1 MLRLWWSELLVV
13 SAPTLQYTAT
23 CEYHVSIFYWRS
35 LKSMKAN
42 TEFNLCQHT
51 GCCIVVEQPWKHRQ
65 SYMHAQTYTHISIFT
80 LVCMQVLTHTNTLP
94 HNLNSFVHVKRHVN
108 INAFKWRD
116 ASECIIWQSLT
127 YSISSPRKNKDRPSN
142 AAAETHRLFN
152 HWFLSQTEISI
163 LSCNTSKDPSTLSK
177 SISNHFQPSTDAPPP
192 VRHSISTPHLFHLQH
207 QRVFIPCPL
216 QNSVPSLDLSDWL
229 CADPAKKQRH
239 SLRFNYSCAMRGSG
253 FSPLQAKKHG
263 LLH

>member
-1 MLRLWWSELLVV
+1 
-13 SAPTLQYTAT
+13 
-23 CEYHVSIFYWRS
+23 
-35 LKSMKAN
+35 
-42 TEFNLCQHT
+42 
-51 GCCIVVEQPWKHRQ
+51 
-65 SYMHAQTYTHISIFT
+65 MHAQTYTHISIFT
-80 LVCMQVLTHTNTLP
+80 LICMQVLTHTNTLP

-216 QNSVPSLDLSDWL
+216 SKQCPQSRPFRLIVRWPCKKAKAFSL
-229 CADPAKKQRH
+229 
-239 SLRFNYSCAMRGSG
+239 F
-253 FSPLQAKKHG
+253 
-263 LLH
+263 